1 MAKNEKTKGAVSG
14 ETETEKKEGEAKGT
28 GTDKNAVEEAIREGR
43 ERAEVKRDVQA
54 EGVSEAVS
62 GKTPQ
67 KYDVRFSLFPSD
79 GPVKGVCSV
88 TIGGEF
94 AVKNVKL
101 VEGSR
106 GLFVA
111 MPSYK
116 SGEEYKDL
124 FFPVTKEARQS
135 MQDAVIAEFDN
146 QMMIHKYDAHY
157 GQATPEHAMA
167 GDLSSNSIQ

>member
-1 MAKNEKTKGAVSG
+1 MAKNEKQANGEASG
-14 ETETEKKEGEAKGT
+14 EREVEKKEGTKKAT
-28 GTDKNAVEEAIREGR
+28 GSGKEAVEEAISEGR
-43 ERAEVKRDVQA
+43 ERAEVKREPA
-54 EGVSEAVS
+54 EGGV
-62 GKTPQ
+62 P
-67 KYDVRFSLFPSD
+67 KYDVRFSLYPSD

-101 VEGSR
+101 VEGSK

-116 SGEEYKDL
+116 SGDEYKDI

-135 MQDAVIAEFDN
+135 LQDAVFAEYEN
-146 QMMIHKYDAHY
+146 QMQIHKYDAHY
-157 GQATPEHAMA
+157 GAQPAPEAPQPALVGAMA
-167 GDLSSNSIQ
+167 

>member
-1 MAKNEKTKGAVSG
+1 MAKNEKQGIAAASG
-14 ETETEKKEGEAKGT
+14 EPEVEKKEGAKKAVGDRKEA
-28 GTDKNAVEEAIREGR
+28 AEAT
-43 ERAEVKRDVQA
+43 
-54 EGVSEAVS
+54 SS
-62 GKTPQ
+62 
-67 KYDVRFSLFPSD
+67 KYDVRFSLFPAE

-101 VEGSR
+101 VEGSH

-116 SGEEYKDL
+116 AGDEYKDL

-135 MQDAVIAEFDN
+135 LHEAVMAEYEK
-146 QMMIHKYDAHY
+146 QLQIHKYDANF
-157 GQATPEHAMA
+157 GMQPAPEAAQPAMA
-167 GDLSSNSIQ
+167 PAMA

>member
-1 MAKNEKTKGAVSG
+1 MAKNEKAKSAASG
-14 ETETEKKEGEAKGT
+14 ETEMEKKGM
-28 GTDKNAVEEAIREGR
+28 GTDKKAVEEAIREGM
-43 ERAEVKRDVQA
+43 ERAEVKREAQP
-54 EGVSEAVS
+54 GNISEAES
-62 GKTPQ
+62 EKTPQ
-67 KYDVRFSLFPSD
+67 KYDVRFSLFPSE

-135 MQDAVIAEFDN
+135 LQDAVITEFDN

-157 GQATPEHAMA
+157 GQTAPEPAMA
-167 GDLSSNSIQ
+167 GDLPGNVIQ